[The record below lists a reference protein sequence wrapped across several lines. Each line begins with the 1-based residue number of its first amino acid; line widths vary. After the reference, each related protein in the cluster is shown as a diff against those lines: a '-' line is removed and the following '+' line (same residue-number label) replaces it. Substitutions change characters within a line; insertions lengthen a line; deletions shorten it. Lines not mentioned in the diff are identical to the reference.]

1 MTATSHAASLACIVL
16 PVGVQLSSR
25 PQIVMVLYRS
35 LAIQIM
41 AIQLVMGLADVSRIL
56 MLFAALT
63 I

>member
-1 MTATSHAASLACIVL
+1 MTATSHAASLASIVL
-16 PVGVQLSSR
+16 AVGVQS
-25 PQIVMVLYRS
+25 QIVMVLYRS